1 MDDVSVGYIGRDIDY
16 YNNINTSIN
25 FHIYIA
31 KYKILIYNKNM
42 EIDTKVIEFKTY
54 DNLPQ
59 EARNIRIEVFVKE
72 QGFEYEFDSFDEQ
85 ATHILAFDNDKAVA
99 TCRYYYQDG
108 YYLIGRI
115 AVIKEYRGLGL
126 GAILLEFSKNEIAKL
141 GGKEIRIHA
150 QKRVQGFYQKQGY
163 ESFGE
168 IDYDEGCEHVWMRKS
183 L

>member
-1 MDDVSVGYIGRDIDY
+1 MDDVSVGNIGRDIDY

-31 KYKILIYNKNM
+31 KDKILIYNKNM
-42 EIDTKVIEFKTY
+42 EIDTKVIEIKAY

-99 TCRYYYQDG
+99 TCRY
-108 YYLIGRI
+108 
-115 AVIKEYRGLGL
+115 
-126 GAILLEFSKNEIAKL
+126 
-141 GGKEIRIHA
+141 
-150 QKRVQGFYQKQGY
+150 
-163 ESFGE
+163 
-168 IDYDEGCEHVWMRKS
+168 
-183 L
+183 